1 MNSEAIIPST
11 MAQKKDAITP
21 MLMKMIAARSLGT
34 EFKNSLYHKLNLW
47 NLILAL
53 VTVCA
58 HSCNG
63 GKGKAPLVHSCRN
76 ALWVI
81 NGEDTT

>member
-47 NLILAL
+47 NLNLAL
-53 VTVCA
+53 VTFCA